1 MLQRPPRSTLT
12 YTLIPYTKRFRSW
25 QEVANGVG
33 VQRRGNLI
41 YVRQLVDAV
50 EHVGGL
56 GNLLLPL
63 FDHRQGVLHRREGL
77 QERADRKSTR
87 QLQSLMRI
95 SYAVFCLKKTIYQE
109 VNYK

>member
-12 YTLIPYTKRFRSW
+12 YTLIPYTKRFRAW

-77 QERADRKSTR
+77 QERAGIIDRDALRERRHRDRQDRKSTR
-87 QLQSLMRI
+87 LNS
-95 SYAVFCLKKTIYQE
+95 SH
-109 VNYK
+109 

>member
-25 QEVANGVG
+25 QEVANCVG
-33 VQRRGNLI
+33 FQRRGNLI

-77 QERADRKSTR
+77 QERRSEERRVGKECVSTCR
-87 QLQSLMRI
+87 SRW
-95 SYAVFCLKKTIYQE
+95 SPDH
-109 VNYK
+109 